1 LAAVEARG
9 LVLVVL
15 VGVVLEAGV
24 AGALRTPGGLVNE
37 ERDVV
42 VVVLLAGVEA
52 EVAEGRVVVV
62 VGGAIDI
69 RLGRAEMP
77 SFLSS
82 DASTELREVRL
93 RWDGVLEAVVEVVGF
108 FTVETAG
115 RAGGLLRVVVGDAVF
130 EAEVLVGLVNV
141 EVRGATG

>member
-1 LAAVEARG
+1 LAAVEVRG
-9 LVLVVL
+9 LVRVVL

-24 AGALRTPGGLVNE
+24 TGALRTPGGLVNE

-52 EVAEGRVVVV
+52 DVAEGRVVVV
-62 VGGAIDI
+62 EGAIDI
-69 RLGRAEMP
+69 LLGRAEMP

-93 RWDGVLEAVVEVVGF
+93 RWDGVLEAVVEVAGF

-130 EAEVLVGLVNV
+130 EAEVLVGLVKV